1 MEGCKRGM
9 GRKYKRI
16 LRAQLRDI
24 WVLLQESRNALFL
37 FGAILIIGTLAFHF
51 DYTFPGTNQYPSLS
65 EALYATF
72 TLIFFSP
79 EIPYPEQWHLQ
90 ALLFIIP
97 IFGLVAVADGIL
109 RFGGALL
116 SKQARGQKWQVA
128 MASTYRDHVIVCGI
142 GKVGYRVILELLK
155 FEKEITALEK
165 NPEGRFVEKVKSL
178 GIPII
183 LSDARQSENLLK
195 AGVKEADAII
205 PCTDDELTNLDI
217 ALDAREINPDIRVV
231 MRMFDA
237 DFAKRIE
244 KGFGIHYA
252 FSTSAVSAPI
262 YASAAMR
269 EDIQHSFYVGD
280 NLLHISQLKI
290 QPESKLRGWTIGR
303 LEEDLDLSVICH
315 EKDGCAYLHP
325 ENDLTLSVGEGI
337 LVLAN
342 LETLRILNELNMDS

>member
-1 MEGCKRGM
+1 MI
-9 GRKYKRI
+9 RKLKRI
-16 LRAQLRDI
+16 FRAQLRDI
-24 WVLLQESRNALFL
+24 LVLMQESRNALILFL
-37 FGAILIIGTLAFHF
+37 LIILLGTTAFHF
-51 DYTFPGTNQYPSLS
+51 DYVYPGTDQHPNLS

-79 EIPYPEQWHLQ
+79 EFPYPEQWHLQ
-90 ALLFIIP
+90 ALFFIIP
-97 IFGLVAVADGIL
+97 IFGLAAVADGIL

-128 MASTYRDHVIVCGI
+128 MASTYRDHVIVCGV
-142 GKVGYRVILELLK
+142 GKVGYRVILELMK
-155 FEKEITALEK
+155 FQREIVAIEK
-165 NPEGRFVEKVKSL
+165 NPEGRFVEKVKAL

-183 LSDARQSENLLK
+183 LSDARRSESIVK
-195 AGVKEADAII
+195 AGVEKADAII

-244 KGFGIHYA
+244 KGFGIHNA

-262 YASAAMR
+262 FASAAMR
-269 EDIQHSFYVGD
+269 ENVKHSFYVGD
-280 NLLHISQLKI
+280 NLLHISQFKVHPDSQLH
-290 QPESKLRGWTIGR
+290 GWTVDK
-303 LEEDLDLSVICH
+303 LEQDLDLSVICY
-315 EKDGCAYLHP
+315 EKDGYADIHP
-325 ENDLTLSVGEGI
+325 EKDLILGKGEEI

-342 LETLRILNELNMDS
+342 LETLRYLSKLNQPPGKI